1 MGTPD
6 FAVPTCQKLMELANV
21 ILIVTQPDK
30 EVGRKKELRMS
41 PIKKVALANNIAVFQ
56 PSKIRE
62 DFALIKSLEPDLIV
76 TCAYGQILPQELL
89 DIPRLGCINVHA
101 SLLPKYRGSA
111 PIQHALLNGEKETGI
126 TLMYMDAGMDTGDI
140 IAKQKYVIKNTDNC
154 GTLHDILSEMGA
166 NLLAQ
171 NWDDIVSGCAN
182 REKQDDNLATIA
194 PRITRDDELIDLNS
208 SGFDIINKIRA
219 LNPWPLAYLKG
230 ENYEFKVLEAIFKA
244 QAKGEVGKIEVT
256 KDQFG
261 IHVKD
266 GIIYLQKIKPIG
278 KKEMDIKDFLHGWKG
293 KKNE

>member
-6 FAVPTCQKLMELANV
+6 FAVPTCQKLM
-21 ILIVTQPDK
+21 
-30 EVGRKKELRMS
+30 
-41 PIKKVALANNIAVFQ
+41 
-56 PSKIRE
+56 E

-171 NWDDIVSGCAN
+171 NWD
-182 REKQDDNLATIA
+182 NLATIA